1 MNKRLE
7 EMYSH
12 FDKLNRVILATVEKL
27 QPRTRVITLIK
38 DKEGFFFATGKRS
51 QKITHIKNNPSVEFI
66 LTLKKGENNGYI
78 RGECTAEFVKDKKIK
93 YKLFNE
99 NEFMKKLWKNPED
112 PELTVIKLISSSF
125 HYLKPGEW
133 ETTKIIP

>member
-1 MNKRLE
+1 MNKRLK
-7 EMYSH
+7 EMHSN
-12 FDKLNRVILATVEKL
+12 FDKVNRVILATVERF

-38 DKEGFFFATGKRS
+38 DEEGFFFATGKRS
-51 QKITHIKNNPSVEFI
+51 QKITQIKNNPSVEFI

-78 RGECTAEFVKDKKIK
+78 RGECTAEFVEDKKIM

-99 NEFMKKLWKNPED
+99 NEFMKKLWKDPED
-112 PELTVIKLISSSF
+112 PELTIIKLIPSTY
-125 HYLKPGEW
+125 HYLRPGEW